1 MAAHFQREISKL
13 KQQVLSLCTQVEG
26 QVEKAVRAVQLRDD
40 ELAEEVERLDEEID
54 LREIEVEEEC
64 LKTLALYQPVAGDL
78 RFVVSTLKINHDLE
92 RIGDLAVNIARK
104 VRGLA
109 FDPPPELTCD
119 LGLMCE
125 KTQFLLRDS
134 IDSLVSLNASEA
146 ASICTRDDEI
156 DQMKATIRKEIE
168 TCHPAAAEQGRLALA
183 AAGREP
189 ESRADCRPGHEHC
202 RRRGLPGRRTDHAAS
217 DADGGTQR
225 NLTENKIRNPK
236 SETNSKIRIR
246 NDLNEL
252 ALRVSVSDFD
262 IWISDFLSTPLGSR
276 PVPFRIA

>member
-40 ELAEEVERLDEEID
+40 ELAEEVERLDVEID

-168 TCHPAAAEQGRLALA
+168 LAIQQQPSKVGSLLRLLA
-183 AAGREP
+183 V
-189 ESRADCRPGHEHC
+189 S
-202 RRRGLPGRRTDHAAS
+202 
-217 DADGGTQR
+217 R
-225 NLTENKIRNPK
+225 NLE
-236 SETNSKIRIR
+236 
-246 NDLNEL
+246 
-252 ALRVSVSDFD
+252 
-262 IWISDFLSTPLGSR
+262 
-276 PVPFRIA
+276 RIADLATSIAEDVVYLVEGRIMRHPTLTAARNGT

>member
-1 MAAHFQREISKL
+1 MSAHFQREISKL
-13 KQQVLSLCTQVEG
+13 KQQVLLLCTQVEG
-26 QVEKAVRAVQLRDD
+26 QVEKAVRAVQMRDD

-78 RFVVSTLKINHDLE
+78 RFVVSALKINHDLE

-104 VRGLA
+104 VRGLV

-125 KTQFLLRDS
+125 KTQLLLRDS

-146 ASICTRDDEI
+146 ATICTRDDEI

-168 TCHPAAAEQGRLALA
+168 TAIKQQPDKVGSLLRLLA
-183 AAGREP
+183 V
-189 ESRADCRPGHEHC
+189 S
-202 RRRGLPGRRTDHAAS
+202 
-217 DADGGTQR
+217 R
-225 NLTENKIRNPK
+225 NLE
-236 SETNSKIRIR
+236 
-246 NDLNEL
+246 
-252 ALRVSVSDFD
+252 
-262 IWISDFLSTPLGSR
+262 
-276 PVPFRIA
+276 RIADLATSISEDVVYLVEGRIMRHPTLTAVRNGTG

>member
-13 KQQVLSLCTQVEG
+13 KKQVLSLCTQVEG
-26 QVEKAVRAVQLRDD
+26 QVEKAVRAVQMRDD
-40 ELAEEVERLDEEID
+40 ELAAEVEHLDEEID

-104 VRGLA
+104 VRGLV
-109 FDPPPELTCD
+109 FDPPPEITCD

-156 DQMKATIRKEIE
+156 DQMKATVRKEIE
-168 TCHPAAAEQGRLALA
+168 AAIRQQPDKVGSLLRLLA
-183 AAGREP
+183 V
-189 ESRADCRPGHEHC
+189 S
-202 RRRGLPGRRTDHAAS
+202 
-217 DADGGTQR
+217 R
-225 NLTENKIRNPK
+225 NLERIADLATSIAEDVVYLVEGRIMRHPTLTAIRN
-236 SETNSKIRIR
+236 
-246 NDLNEL
+246 
-252 ALRVSVSDFD
+252 
-262 IWISDFLSTPLGSR
+262 GG
-276 PVPFRIA
+276 

>member
-1 MAAHFQREISKL
+1 MSAHFQREISKL

-104 VRGLA
+104 VRGLV

-168 TCHPAAAEQGRLALA
+168 LAIRQQPDKVGSLLRLLA
-183 AAGREP
+183 V
-189 ESRADCRPGHEHC
+189 SRNLERIADLADEHC
-202 RRRGLPGRRTDHAAS
+202 RRRGLSGRRTDHAAS
-217 DADGGTQR
+217 DVDGGTQR
-225 NLTENKIRNPK
+225 SVTENKIRNPNV
-236 SETNSKIRIR
+236 EIR
-246 NDLNEL
+246 NKFQNPKKERSKR
-252 ALRVSVSDFD
+252 AGTR
-262 IWISDFLSTPLGSR
+262 ISTFGFRISSFTPLGSR

>member
-1 MAAHFQREISKL
+1 MSAHFQREISKL
-13 KQQVLSLCTQVEG
+13 KQQVLSLCSMVEG
-26 QVEKAVRAVQLRDD
+26 QVEKAVRAVQMRDD
-40 ELAEEVERLDEEID
+40 ELAAEVERRDVEID

-104 VRGLA
+104 VLGLV

-134 IDSLVSLNASEA
+134 IDALVSLNAAEA

-168 TCHPAAAEQGRLALA
+168 TAIKHEPDKVGSLLRLLA
-183 AAGREP
+183 V
-189 ESRADCRPGHEHC
+189 S
-202 RRRGLPGRRTDHAAS
+202 
-217 DADGGTQR
+217 R
-225 NLTENKIRNPK
+225 NLE
-236 SETNSKIRIR
+236 
-246 NDLNEL
+246 
-252 ALRVSVSDFD
+252 
-262 IWISDFLSTPLGSR
+262 
-276 PVPFRIA
+276 RIADLATSIAEDVVYLVEGRIMRHPTLTATRNGTM

>member
-1 MAAHFQREISKL
+1 MSAHFQREISKL
-13 KQQVLSLCTQVEG
+13 KQQVLSLCSMVEG
-26 QVEKAVRAVQLRDD
+26 QVEKAVRAVQMRND
-40 ELAEEVERLDEEID
+40 ELAAEIERLDVEID

-104 VRGLA
+104 VRGLV
-109 FDPPPELTCD
+109 FDPLPELASD

-134 IDSLVSLNASEA
+134 IDSLVSLNASDA

-168 TCHPAAAEQGRLALA
+168 TAIRQQPDKVGSFLRLLA
-183 AAGREP
+183 V
-189 ESRADCRPGHEHC
+189 S
-202 RRRGLPGRRTDHAAS
+202 
-217 DADGGTQR
+217 R
-225 NLTENKIRNPK
+225 NLE
-236 SETNSKIRIR
+236 
-246 NDLNEL
+246 
-252 ALRVSVSDFD
+252 
-262 IWISDFLSTPLGSR
+262 
-276 PVPFRIA
+276 RIADLATSIAEDVVYLVEGRIMRHPTLTAVRNGG

>member
-1 MAAHFQREISKL
+1 MSAHFQREISKL
-13 KQQVLSLCTQVEG
+13 KQQVVSLCSLVEG
-26 QVEKAVRAVQLRDD
+26 QVEKAVRSVQLRDD
-40 ELAEEVERLDEEID
+40 ELAAEVQRLDVEID
-54 LREIEVEEEC
+54 LLEIEVEEEC

-104 VRGLA
+104 VRGLV
-109 FDPPPELTCD
+109 FDPPPELACD

-168 TCHPAAAEQGRLALA
+168 AAVRKQPDKVGSLLRLLA
-183 AAGREP
+183 V
-189 ESRADCRPGHEHC
+189 S
-202 RRRGLPGRRTDHAAS
+202 
-217 DADGGTQR
+217 R
-225 NLTENKIRNPK
+225 NLE
-236 SETNSKIRIR
+236 
-246 NDLNEL
+246 
-252 ALRVSVSDFD
+252 
-262 IWISDFLSTPLGSR
+262 
-276 PVPFRIA
+276 RIADLATSIAEDVVYLVEGRIMRHPTLTATRNGTM

>member
-1 MAAHFQREISKL
+1 MSAHFQREISKL
-13 KQQVLSLCTQVEG
+13 KQQVLSLCTLVEG
-26 QVEKAVRAVQLRDD
+26 QVEKAVRAVQSRDD
-40 ELAEEVERLDEEID
+40 ELAAEVERLDVEID

-64 LKTLALYQPVAGDL
+64 LKTLALYQPVAVDL

-104 VRGLA
+104 VRGLV

-125 KTQFLLRDS
+125 KTQLLLRDS

-168 TCHPAAAEQGRLALA
+168 TAVRRQPDKVGSLLRLLA
-183 AAGREP
+183 V
-189 ESRADCRPGHEHC
+189 S
-202 RRRGLPGRRTDHAAS
+202 
-217 DADGGTQR
+217 R
-225 NLTENKIRNPK
+225 NLE
-236 SETNSKIRIR
+236 
-246 NDLNEL
+246 
-252 ALRVSVSDFD
+252 
-262 IWISDFLSTPLGSR
+262 
-276 PVPFRIA
+276 RIADLATSIAEDVVYLVEGRIMRHPTLTAARNGR

>member
-1 MAAHFQREISKL
+1 MSAHFQREISKL
-13 KQQVLSLCTQVEG
+13 KQQVLSLCSMVEG

-40 ELAEEVERLDEEID
+40 ELAAEVERLDEEID

-64 LKTLALYQPVAGDL
+64 LKTLALYQPVAVDL

-104 VRGLA
+104 VRGLV

-125 KTQFLLRDS
+125 KTQYLLRDS
-134 IDSLVSLNASEA
+134 IDSLVNMNAADA

-168 TCHPAAAEQGRLALA
+168 TAIRQRPDKVGSLLRLLA
-183 AAGREP
+183 V
-189 ESRADCRPGHEHC
+189 S
-202 RRRGLPGRRTDHAAS
+202 
-217 DADGGTQR
+217 R
-225 NLTENKIRNPK
+225 NLE
-236 SETNSKIRIR
+236 
-246 NDLNEL
+246 
-252 ALRVSVSDFD
+252 
-262 IWISDFLSTPLGSR
+262 
-276 PVPFRIA
+276 RIADLATSIAEDVVYLVEGRIMRHPTLTAARNGG

>member
-1 MAAHFQREISKL
+1 MSAHFQREISKL

-40 ELAEEVERLDEEID
+40 ELAEEVERLDVDID

-104 VRGLA
+104 VRGLV
-109 FDPPPELTCD
+109 FDPPPEVTCD

-156 DQMKATIRKEIE
+156 DGMKATIRKEIE
-168 TCHPAAAEQGRLALA
+168 AAIKLQPDKVGSLLRLLAVSRNLERIADLATSIAEDVVYLVEGRIMRHPTLT
-183 AAGREP
+183 AGRN
-189 ESRADCRPGHEHC
+189 
-202 RRRGLPGRRTDHAAS
+202 
-217 DADGGTQR
+217 GG
-225 NLTENKIRNPK
+225 
-236 SETNSKIRIR
+236 
-246 NDLNEL
+246 
-252 ALRVSVSDFD
+252 
-262 IWISDFLSTPLGSR
+262 
-276 PVPFRIA
+276 

>member
-1 MAAHFQREISKL
+1 MSAHFQREISKL
-13 KQQVLSLCTQVEG
+13 KQQVLSLCTMVEG

-40 ELAEEVERLDEEID
+40 ELAAEVERLDEEID

-104 VRGLA
+104 VRGLV

-134 IDSLVSLNASEA
+134 IDSLVSLNASDA

-168 TCHPAAAEQGRLALA
+168 TAIRQQPEKVGSLLRLLA
-183 AAGREP
+183 V
-189 ESRADCRPGHEHC
+189 S
-202 RRRGLPGRRTDHAAS
+202 
-217 DADGGTQR
+217 R
-225 NLTENKIRNPK
+225 NLE
-236 SETNSKIRIR
+236 
-246 NDLNEL
+246 
-252 ALRVSVSDFD
+252 
-262 IWISDFLSTPLGSR
+262 
-276 PVPFRIA
+276 RIADLATSIAEDVVYLVEGRIMRHPTLTAARNGNG

>member
-1 MAAHFQREISKL
+1 MSAHFQREISKL
-13 KQQVLSLCTQVEG
+13 KQQVLSLCTMVEG

-40 ELAEEVERLDEEID
+40 ELADEVERLDEEID

-104 VRGLA
+104 VRGLV
-109 FDPPPELTCD
+109 FDPPPELSCD

-125 KTQFLLRDS
+125 KTQLLLRDS
-134 IDSLVSLNASEA
+134 IDSLVSLNASDA

-168 TCHPAAAEQGRLALA
+168 TAIRQRPDKVGSLLRLLA
-183 AAGREP
+183 V
-189 ESRADCRPGHEHC
+189 S
-202 RRRGLPGRRTDHAAS
+202 
-217 DADGGTQR
+217 R
-225 NLTENKIRNPK
+225 NLE
-236 SETNSKIRIR
+236 
-246 NDLNEL
+246 
-252 ALRVSVSDFD
+252 
-262 IWISDFLSTPLGSR
+262 
-276 PVPFRIA
+276 RIADLATSIAEDVVYLVEGRIMRHPTLTAARNGA